1 MRRFLALNLI
11 IALLAP
17 WMAALSGVAAPVVPC
32 PMHRQTAGD
41 RQMHDGMDGS
51 HQQGSKHKSSS
62 HHGTTARGCNCAGEC
77 GRSGTAFS
85 LGLIEI
91 ALLPSVRVLDAMQS
105 TGQPQ
110 LASDDYL
117 LPLSTG
123 PPQRLCI

>member
-1 MRRFLALNLI
+1 MRKFLAFNLI

-17 WMAALSGVAAPVVPC
+17 WIVALSGVTAPVVPC

-51 HQQGSKHKSSS
+51 HRQGSEHKSSS
-62 HHGTTARGCNCAGEC
+62 HHDTTARGCNCAGEC
-77 GRSGTAFS
+77 GRSGTPFS
-85 LGLIEI
+85 LGLVEI
-91 ALLPSVRVLDAMQS
+91 ALLPPATVLDAMPS

-110 LASDDYL
+110 LASDDHL

-123 PPQRLCI
+123 PPQRLRI